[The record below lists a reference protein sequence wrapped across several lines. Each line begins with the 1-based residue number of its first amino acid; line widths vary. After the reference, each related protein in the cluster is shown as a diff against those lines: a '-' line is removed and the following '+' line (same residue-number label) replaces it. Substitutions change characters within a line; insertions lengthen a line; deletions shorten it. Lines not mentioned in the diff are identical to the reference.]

1 MRTVFL
7 RRAALL
13 LLSLT
18 LLATSAWSQRKKKRS
33 DEEPI
38 TQTLPL
44 LKDPPAAI
52 QGQTQQLVFHVSP
65 LSAKGLLTQQVRDA
79 LNSLL
84 KATHGSAIL
93 KLRAFVAGSGDLRRV
108 QTLVSEI
115 FTEHKLN
122 LPSLSI
128 IQAGGLP
135 MEGAQVVIES
145 IAEDKRPVN
154 PNGLAFFSGQQ
165 TKDVRLSVEQ
175 LEKAVTAANVR
186 SSEVLRAT
194 CFLSSLDDVQTA
206 RRSIAAAF
214 PAAAANFIQTQ
225 RAPLAPVAECEA
237 VGRLDAPPSA
247 PVVLLNPPGLVQN
260 PNYSQIALV
269 AATKLVFSGGQ
280 LAFGEQDR
288 DIRLAFERLRKDIEP
303 LGVTYPDVFW
313 TSVYPTTLPVANA
326 VRAARF
332 DFLDKARPP
341 ASTFLLFEGLP
352 SLDATVA
359 MEVIAAAH

>member
-1 MRTVFL
+1 ML
-7 RRAALL
+7 GI
-13 LLSLT
+13 T
-18 LLATSAWSQRKKKRS
+18 LLATSAWCQRKKKKS
-33 DEEPI
+33 EEEPV

-52 QGQTQQLVFHVSP
+52 QGHTQRLVFHVSP
-65 LSAKGLLTQQVRDA
+65 LSAKGLLSQQVRDA

-84 KATHGSAIL
+84 KANHGSTIL

-115 FTEHKLN
+115 FTERKLN

-145 IAEDKRPVN
+145 IADDKRAVN
-154 PNGLAFFSGQQ
+154 PSGLAFFSGQQ
-165 TKDVRLSVEQ
+165 TKDARLSVAQ
-175 LEKAVTAANVR
+175 LEKAVQEANLR
-186 SSEVLRAT
+186 PSEVLRAT
-194 CFLSSLDDVQTA
+194 CFLSSLEDVGTV
-206 RRSIAAAF
+206 RRSIAEAF

-225 RAPLAPVAECEA
+225 RAPLAPLVECEA
-237 VGRLDAPPSA
+237 VGRLDTPPSA
-247 PVVLLNPPGLVQN
+247 PVVLVNPAGLTQN

-269 AATKLVFSGGQ
+269 AAPQLIFSGGQ

-303 LGVTYPDVFW
+303 LGVTYRDVFW

-332 DFLDKARPP
+332 DFLDKSRPP